1 MKIMTCPLNGPRN
14 ITEFI
19 CGGEVKQ
26 AVSED
31 ASAQEHARSIYL
43 EKNRAGVVSEWWM
56 HVPSAYWF
64 IAQRDTRTDEI
75 VRTLSY
81 DAFTTEQNTPS

>member
-1 MKIMTCPLNGPRN
+1 MTCPLNGPRN

-19 CGGEVKQ
+19 CAGEVK
-26 AVSED
+26 APIPPD
-31 ASAQEHARSIYL
+31 ASPQEHARSIYL
-43 EKNRAGVVSEWWM
+43 EKNRAGVVTEWWM

-75 VRTLSY
+75 LRTLSY
-81 DAFTTEQNTPS
+81 DAFTAERTGPS